1 MVKYYKEENGKD
13 YFFGGNN
20 KNEANISHYHDN
32 TI

>member
-1 MVKYYKEENGKD
+1 MVNITKKKMED